1 MYNPLLMPLIPP
13 HIEAISLSTFG
24 YELPEEKIA
33 RFPLEKRESSRLLV
47 WRGGRIDEGIYA
59 DLPEFL
65 PSPCLLVF
73 NDSRVVEA
81 RLLFKKKS
89 GGQIEIFCLEPHPS
103 YAGISEAMAK
113 TGSVLWTCLI
123 GGASKWK
130 RGQLLEKNKAEVRLM
145 ARFVEKRQDD
155 FIVEFSWSPDKLSFV
170 QILHEMGSVPL
181 PPYLKRNADD
191 SDMERYQTVYAK
203 EAGSVAAPTAGLHFS
218 EPLLKSLTK
227 KNIQA
232 LYLTLH
238 VGAGTFMPVK
248 SEKISGHHMHEEFI
262 EVNATAVEILMAKLH
277 EPVIAVGT
285 TSLRTLETLYWLGL
299 KISLDKNISG
309 RDLMIDQWFPY
320 QQYTDITASESLN
333 HLLEWILRQPEKK
346 IITKTQLFIVPGY
359 QFKIVHGLITNF
371 HQPHSTLL
379 MLVAALTGPAWKSA
393 YMFALEHNFRFLSYG
408 DGCLFLP

>member
-1 MYNPLLMPLIPP
+1 MPLIPP
-13 HIEAISLSTFG
+13 YIDELSLSTFG
-24 YELPEEKIA
+24 YDLPEDRIA

-47 WRGGRIDEGIYA
+47 WRRGRIDEGIYA

-81 RLLFKKKS
+81 RIIFKKKS
-89 GGQIEIFCLEPHPS
+89 GGQIEIFCLEPHAS
-103 YAGISEAMAK
+103 YSGISEAMAK
-113 TGSVLWTCLI
+113 NGSVLWTCLI

-130 RGQLLEKNKAEVRLM
+130 RGQFLMKNKDEVRLV

-155 FIVEFSWSPDKLSFV
+155 FIVEFSWSPDNLSFAE
-170 QILHEMGSVPL
+170 ILHKMGSVPL

-191 SDMERYQTVYAK
+191 SDLERYQTVYAK

-218 EPLLKSLTK
+218 EHLLKSLAK
-227 KNIQA
+227 KNIGA

-262 EVNATAVEILMAKLH
+262 EVTETAVEILIANLH

-299 KISLDKNISG
+299 KISEDKNISG

-333 HLLEWILRQPEKK
+333 HLLNWILRQPEKK
-346 IITKTQLFIVPGY
+346 LITKTQLFIVPGY
-359 QFKIVHGLITNF
+359 QFKIVHGLVTNF

-379 MLVAALTGPAWKSA
+379 LLVAALTGPEWKSA
-393 YMFALEHNFRFLSYG
+393 YTFALEHNFRFLSYG